1 MIPFEDPCLSDRQ
14 ALVKNFFAYFVDT
27 HARKAID
34 SMMSDE
40 GDGNTLTQV
49 SRTFSGKKS
58 PGDSSHGPT
67 GKTFLALKVK

>member
-1 MIPFEDPCLSDRQ
+1 MIPFEDPRLSGRQ

-40 GDGNTLTQV
+40 GDGNTLNKCQGLFLVRKVQV
-49 SRTFSGKKS
+49 IHPMVLQEKLFW
-58 PGDSSHGPT
+58 
-67 GKTFLALKVK
+67 L

>member
-1 MIPFEDPCLSDRQ
+1 MKYS
-14 ALVKNFFAYFVDT
+14 FASFVDT

-34 SMMSDE
+34 SMMSNE

-67 GKTFLALKVK
+67 GKAFLASKVK

>member
-1 MIPFEDPCLSDRQ
+1 MKYS
-14 ALVKNFFAYFVDT
+14 FASFVDT

-40 GDGNTLTQV
+40 GDGTTLKQV
-49 SRTFSGKKS
+49 SSTFSGKKS

-67 GKTFLALKVK
+67 GKAFLAS